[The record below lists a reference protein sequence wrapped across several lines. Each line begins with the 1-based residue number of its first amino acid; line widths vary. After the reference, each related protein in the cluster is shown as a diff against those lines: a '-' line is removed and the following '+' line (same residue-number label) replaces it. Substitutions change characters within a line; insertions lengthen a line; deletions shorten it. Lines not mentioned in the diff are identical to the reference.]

1 MHSSVPALHSRAKKS
16 NHCDHVPIYLSDGMY
31 LGREGL
37 TAEKVA
43 KNFEAISDM
52 SNAKAFFMGGE
63 QTGKFFEKATGK

>member
-1 MHSSVPALHSRAKKS
+1 ME
-16 NHCDHVPIYLSDGMY
+16 SDGMY

-43 KNFEAISDM
+43 ENFEAISDM